1 MQPEMQHTNSDLSI
15 SVLYPAISSFVF
27 QGSQETCRGAVI
39 CRVAGIIAIHLMLL
53 LWNRSFFM
61 VITSCCPWFL
71 SQLPWPATLAISYR
85 IIIIIFFFLSSL
97 ATVFCFESWNLE
109 QFMLTALPLSFLPS
123 YISLQSFSVVWTMAG
138 QSQVRAPGQLNLPWG
153 SRGRGRGRLWR
164 KRQLPVP
171 CSFYQALCTLCHSP
185 HKPGVKHWLLRA

>member
-39 CRVAGIIAIHLMLL
+39 CRVAGIRAIHLMLL
-53 LWNRSFFM
+53 LWNRSFFL

-85 IIIIIFFFLSSL
+85 IIFFYLPWLLFSVLNPGTWNNSCWQPFLCH
-97 ATVFCFESWNLE
+97 FY
-109 QFMLTALPLSFLPS
+109 LP
-123 YISLQSFSVVWTMAG
+123 ISLYSLSQWREPRQGRARCGPPGAAKPPLG
-138 QSQVRAPGQLNLPWG
+138 QQG
-153 SRGRGRGRLWR
+153 
-164 KRQLPVP
+164 
-171 CSFYQALCTLCHSP
+171 
-185 HKPGVKHWLLRA
+185 

>member
-39 CRVAGIIAIHLMLL
+39 CRVAGIRAIHLMLL
-53 LWNRSFFM
+53 LWNRSFFL
-61 VITSCCPWFL
+61 VITYCCPWFL

-85 IIIIIFFFLSSL
+85 IIFFIFPGYCFLFWILELGTIHVDSPSSVIFTFLYLSTVFLSGVNHGR
-97 ATVFCFESWNLE
+97 AEPDVG
-109 QFMLTALPLSFLPS
+109 PL
-123 YISLQSFSVVWTMAG
+123 
-138 QSQVRAPGQLNLPWG
+138 GQLNLPWG

>member
-1 MQPEMQHTNSDLSI
+1 MYVIFSQNLCADSCPMQPEMQHTNSDLSI

-39 CRVAGIIAIHLMLL
+39 CRVAGIRAIHLMLL
-53 LWNRSFFM
+53 LWNRSFFL

-85 IIIIIFFFLSSL
+85 IIFFLSSL

-123 YISLQSFSVVWTMAG
+123 YISLQSFSVAWTTAG
-138 QSQVRAPGQLNLPWG
+138 QSQMWAPWG
-153 SRGRGRGRLWR
+153 S
-164 KRQLPVP
+164 
-171 CSFYQALCTLCHSP
+171 
-185 HKPGVKHWLLRA
+185 

>member
-15 SVLYPAISSFVF
+15 SVLYPATSSFVF

-85 IIIIIFFFLSSL
+85 IIIIFFFFIFPGYCFLFWILELGTIHVDSPSSVIFTFLYLS
-97 ATVFCFESWNLE
+97 TVFLGGVNHGRAEPG
-109 QFMLTALPLSFLPS
+109 AGPRAAKRPL
-123 YISLQSFSVVWTMAG
+123 G
-138 QSQVRAPGQLNLPWG
+138 QQG
-153 SRGRGRGRLWR
+153 
-164 KRQLPVP
+164 
-171 CSFYQALCTLCHSP
+171 
-185 HKPGVKHWLLRA
+185 